1 MSAVTAGGPPFP
13 IEHELPGWE
22 LFWVRLELLPGDHA
36 ESMAALLREVSEL
49 ARASL
54 EGIDLASHATVAA
67 MRKLFRA
74 AGTDPTR
81 YRPASEALLRRVLKG
96 EDLPAIHPL
105 VDLNNCLSVE
115 LAVPCCMMREGSFG
129 PPLVLRAGLP
139 GESYESLRGPFNLEG
154 KPLLV
159 DPEGPVDTPITGGVR
174 VKVLPETRNVWLVAY
189 LPEGVVTRE
198 RCGEVLRE
206 LLAKAPVLRIVN
218 A

>member
-1 MSAVTAGGPPFP
+1 MSVGVPPFP
-13 IEHELPGWE
+13 IEHELSGWE
-22 LFWVRLELLPGDHA
+22 LFWVFLELA
-36 ESMAALLREVSEL
+36 EGAEEDERLAALRRETSEL

-105 VDLNNCLSVE
+105 VDINNCLSVE
-115 LAVPCCMMREGSFG
+115 LAVPCCVAAEGTFT
-129 PPLVLRAGLP
+129 PPLVLRSGRP
-139 GESYESLRGPFNLEG
+139 GESYESLRGPFNLED

-159 DPEGPVDTPITGGVR
+159 DAEGPLDTPITGSVR
-174 VKVLPETRNVWLVAY
+174 VKVRPETRRAWLVAY
-189 LPEGVVTRE
+189 LPGGVVTRE

-206 LLAKAPVLRIVN
+206 LLAKAPVLRVVERT
-218 A
+218 

>member
-1 MSAVTAGGPPFP
+1 MSVGAPPSPVQMDLAG
-13 IEHELPGWE
+13 WD
-22 LFWVRLELLPGDHA
+22 LFWARLELLPGDHEA
-36 ESMAALLREVSEL
+36 AMAALRHDVSEL
-49 ARASL
+49 ARAAL
-54 EGIDLASHATVAA
+54 EGISLSSHETLSAL
-67 MRKLFRA
+67 RKLFRA

-81 YRPASEALLRRVLKG
+81 YRPSSEALLRRVVKG

-115 LAVPCCMMREGSFG
+115 LAVPCCMMREETFG
-129 PPLVLRAGLP
+129 PPLALRAGLP

-159 DPEGPVDTPITGGVR
+159 DGEGPLDTPITGSVR

-198 RCGEVLRE
+198 QCARVLAE
-206 LLAKAPVLRIVN
+206 LLAKAAVAKV
-218 A
+218 